1 MSGDKGDQC
10 DMSGDTNSQ
19 CYLCTLVLLPD
30 GSV

>member
-1 MSGDKGDQC
+1 MSGDKSDQC
-10 DMSGDTNSQ
+10 YMSGDTNSQ